1 MNKTE
6 LIEQIARATG
16 ESKAVTERVLN
27 GFAGTVQQELA
38 KGGDVALVGFGA
50 FKVTHR
56 KARKGVNPQNGAE
69 VDIAAC
75 NVVKFS
81 AGKAL
86 REAVN
91 N

>member
-1 MNKTE
+1 MNKSE

-38 KGGDVALVGFGA
+38 KGGEVFVTGFGV
-50 FKVTHR
+50 FKVTDR
-56 KARKGVNPQNGAE
+56 AARVGRNPQTGEALNIPASKG
-69 VDIAAC
+69 
-75 NVVKFS
+75 VKFS

-91 N
+91 K